1 MSLIRKIA
9 RNTFWQIGGKVL
21 STLIGLATVAMMTR
35 YLGREGFGYYTTIVS
50 YLQFFGVMVDFGLQ
64 MATAQM
70 LARPGANESKVFGNL
85 IAVRLISSVVFLG
98 CGTLAVFILPYPPI
112 VKAGVAIA
120 SFSFFFISLQSVLIG
135 MYQKQMAMAE
145 VAIAEVWGRLAL
157 LLGIWL
163 SVYYNLGFYPIIAAV
178 SVGSFVNFAILF
190 FKSKKYLAYK
200 PRLDHKILK
209 DIWDTS
215 WPLAITISLTLVY
228 FRADTIILSFVRP
241 AEDVGIYGAAYKV
254 LEILIQ
260 FPYLFLGLILPL
272 LTEFY
277 LINRQLYDK
286 ILQKSFDF
294 LAIIAVP
301 MVFATWLLAEKIMV
315 FVAGADFAIA
325 GGPLRILIIATALIY
340 FGALFGYAI
349 VATGLQKKMIGFYLF
364 NALFSL
370 IAYLIF
376 IPLYSYWAGA
386 TLTVITE
393 GIIVF
398 SAWFVLRKHT
408 QSVIKLKV
416 FWKAIFSSLIMCAI
430 LLPFLNESILTLI
443 IVGLIVY
450 FTVLYLVRGYDKN
463 EVMEMFKLK
472 IRE

>member
-1 MSLIRKIA
+1 MSLVRKIA
-9 RNTFWQIGGKVL
+9 RNTFWQIGGKII
-21 STLIGLATVAMMTR
+21 STLIGLATIAMMTR

-64 MATAQM
+64 MATSQM
-70 LARPGANESKVFGNL
+70 LSRPGVNESKIFGNL
-85 IAVRLISSVVFLG
+85 IAVRLISAVIFLG
-98 CGTLAVFILPYPPI
+98 CGTLAVYILPYPSI
-112 VKAGVAIA
+112 VKIGVAIA

-145 VAIAEVWGRLAL
+145 VAIAEVWGRLVL
-157 LLGIWL
+157 FVGIWA
-163 SVYYNLGFYPIIAAV
+163 SVYLNLGFYPIIVAV
-178 SVGSFVNFAILF
+178 SLASFINFAILF

-215 WPLAITISLTLVY
+215 WPLAITISLTLIY

-241 AEDVGIYGAAYKV
+241 AEDVGIYGSAYKV

-277 LINRQLYDK
+277 LLNRQLYDK

-294 LAIIAVP
+294 MAVIAIP

-386 TLTVITE
+386 ILTVITE

-398 SAWFVLRKHT
+398 SAWYVLSKHT
-408 QSVIKLKV
+408 HSVIKLKV
-416 FWKAIFSSLIMCAI
+416 FWKAIFSSLIMVAI

-450 FTVLYLVRGYDKN
+450 FTVLYLVRGYDKADIL
-463 EVMEMFKLK
+463 EMIKLK
-472 IRE
+472 A

>member
-1 MSLIRKIA
+1 MSLARKIA
-9 RNTFWQIGGKVL
+9 RNTFWQIGGKAI
-21 STLIGLATVAMMTR
+21 STLIGLATVALMTR

-85 IAVRLISSVVFLG
+85 IAVRLISSVIFLG
-98 CGTLAVFILPYPPI
+98 SGTLAVFILPYPPI
-112 VKAGVAIA
+112 VKVGVAIA

-135 MYQKQMAMAE
+135 MYQKHMAMAE

-163 SVYYNLGFYPIIAAV
+163 SVYYDLGFYPIIFAV
-178 SVGSFVNFAILF
+178 SAGSFVNFAILF
-190 FKSKKYLAYK
+190 FQSKKYLAYR
-200 PRLDHKILK
+200 PRLDSKILK

-277 LINRQLYDK
+277 LINRGLYDK

-294 LAIIAVP
+294 MAIIAVP
-301 MVFATWLLAEKIMV
+301 MVFATWLLAEKIMA

-325 GGPLRILIIATALIY
+325 GGPLRILIVAAALIF
-340 FGALFGYAI
+340 FGALFGYAV

-364 NALFSL
+364 NAAFSL

-386 TLTVITE
+386 ILTVITE

-398 SAWFVLRKHT
+398 SACFVLRKHT
-408 QSVIKLKV
+408 LSAIKLKV
-416 FWKAIFSSLIMCAI
+416 FWKAIFSSLIMCAM
-430 LLPFLNESILTLI
+430 LLPFLKESILTLMVI
-443 IVGLIVY
+443 GLLVY
-450 FTVLYLVRGYDKN
+450 FTVLYLVSGYDKN
-463 EVMEMFKLK
+463 EVMEMIKLK
-472 IRE
+472 D